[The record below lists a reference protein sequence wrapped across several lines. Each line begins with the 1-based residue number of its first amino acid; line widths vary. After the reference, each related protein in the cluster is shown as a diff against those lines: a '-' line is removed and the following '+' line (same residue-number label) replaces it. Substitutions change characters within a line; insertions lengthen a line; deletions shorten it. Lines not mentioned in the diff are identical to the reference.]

1 MNLIKRGNQFINAD
15 TGEIITEALIDT
27 ALLAK
32 HTAGELATA
41 QAKLAQLNEGIEVMI
56 ASHFPDSAVLK
67 ARIAELEGSYNN
79 TLALLRELALSEYQA
94 GNGKSFLG
102 GAVTIR
108 ETTSEVINEESAL
121 EFALENG
128 WNDALSLKKAPF
140 KKLFGKLATPPKGIV
155 TEVTSATTAVTESKL
170 TSIPVQGNE

>member
-15 TGEIITEALIDT
+15 TGEIVSGALIDT
-27 ALLAK
+27 ALLAQG
-32 HTAGELATA
+32 TAGELANA
-41 QAKLAQLNEGIEVMI
+41 QAKLAQLNEDIEVLI
-56 ASHFPDSAVLK
+56 ASHFPDYAPLK
-67 ARIAELEGSYNN
+67 ARIAELEGSYSNA
-79 TLALLRELALSEYQA
+79 LVLLRELALNEYQV

-140 KKLFGKLATPPKGIV
+140 KKLFGKLTAPPEGIV

-170 TSIPVQGNE
+170 TSITVQGDE